1 MISTKVAENI
11 SNSTD
16 NELIELTT
24 ECIQSLGSDN
34 DSDCDSSSSDSSGE
48 TERKKVKKTH
58 TGSLLTRMPK
68 SFDRTNP
75 YNSMWIQQRQLSH
88 QALHCAV
95 CRDLMIGG
103 AHRSHAMPQQQHDIF
118 HAQVY
123 EWSSLE
129 MSGMPPPPPQATVQV
144 SKYATHDETDYI
156 YLNAPAYQIGY
167 DSPGHSLNNI
177 NPNLIQLQFLNKV
190 KTSDA
195 TDIHQTCSESPE
207 SSNAEIA
214 APLFSSTPCSP
225 DNTSQDEVP
234 DNCKLDSVSKVIFQ
248 YFAFCFQC
256 GFV

>member
-1 MISTKVAENI
+1 M
-11 SNSTD
+11 
-16 NELIELTT
+16 L
-24 ECIQSLGSDN
+24 
-34 DSDCDSSSSDSSGE
+34 
-48 TERKKVKKTH
+48 
-58 TGSLLTRMPK
+58 MPK

-75 YNSMWIQQRQLSH
+75 YNSMWIQQRQPLH

-95 CRDLMIGG
+95 RRDLMIGG
-103 AHRSHAMPQQQHDIF
+103 ARHSCAMPQQQHDIF

-123 EWSSLE
+123 GWPSLE
-129 MSGMPPPPPQATVQV
+129 MSGTPPPPPQATVQV
-144 SKYATHDETDYI
+144 SKYATHDETDYM
-156 YLNAPAYQIGY
+156 YLNAPAYQMGY

-195 TDIHQTCSESPE
+195 TDIHQTCSESPK
-207 SSNAEIA
+207 SSNAEIV

-234 DNCKLDSVSKVIFQ
+234 DNCQLGSVSKVIFQ